1 MDWSKDI
8 NFMLAL
14 AAEHQKVPIRGGKT
28 QIDWKAVLEIANY
41 IFQHIPSFAR
51 KFPQG
56 LSDSGKLQSQWNDRM
71 RAHKLHPNQHRHT
84 SWAFQR
90 HLCTL
95 EEI

>member
-14 AAEHQKVPIRGGKT
+14 ATEHQKVPIRGGKT
-28 QIDWKAVLEIANY
+28 QIDWKAVPEIANY

-56 LSDSGKLQSQWNDRM
+56 LSDSGKLQSQ
-71 RAHKLHPNQHRHT
+71 
-84 SWAFQR
+84 
-90 HLCTL
+90 
-95 EEI
+95 